1 MMKPNCPAA
10 GFTGIAAIAFFALSS
25 LAQAEPIKVEAV
37 LSQKESLRLDF
48 VDGSKRY
55 LAMVRREGKATGQGP
70 LVGATA
76 TEWGMHDVT
85 PGVGTN
91 SHGYLVF
98 AMPDGDV
105 AYLKTQFRGTS
116 MAGPDGKPMNLLNGS
131 WEVVGAS
138 GKLKGLQG
146 AGTLRINAVGPTERQ
161 WILDGEMV
169 QVK

>member
-1 MMKPNCPAA
+1 MKLKCSASGLAA
-10 GFTGIAAIAFFALSS
+10 ITAIAFVCVST

-37 LSQKESLRLDF
+37 LSQKEQLRLEF
-48 VDGSKRY
+48 ADGSKRY

-70 LVGATA
+70 IVGAIT

-85 PGVGTN
+85 PRVGFN

-98 AMPDGDV
+98 AMPDGDI
-105 AYLKTQFRGTS
+105 AYLKTQLRATTVP
-116 MAGPDGKPMNLLNGS
+116 GPDGKPRNLLNGL

-138 GKLKGLQG
+138 GKLKGIQG
-146 AGTLRINAVGPTERQ
+146 AGTLSINAVGPTDRQ